1 MRSAPAT
8 ATAPAP
14 TAAER
19 KRARSPPP
27 PVVVE
32 PVAPPEPAPEPEP
45 EPTPP
50 ATPTTRQRRR
60 ATALEK
66 EEALAATLRELSTH
80 VASVL
85 GVDDAANRR
94 LCDEAPPA
102 APTDERMSELK
113 AYTSHLKKRL
123 RALEKASGA
132 ERARAER
139 AAFLVDGVARHRG
152 GPAPGRGGE
161 QAVTDAEKRL
171 AEVTAALKRAQA
183 RAGDAAKVAAARDA
197 ARDAAARAAERR
209 ARAERACD
217 AAKAQGC
224 DARARRADAEA
235 QLLAASEEA
244 TAARGDATRSLYDAA
259 AYSSDDRDSSDDS
272 SDDDD
277 CVDRARRGAAVAA
290 LVAQRAGVGGGAP
303 RLAKVRAPWL
313 LRRVLRRWR
322 AAKKVKPFN
331 APRLRAALEKL
342 REHVD
347 LGRLDKAGAKR
358 AAAAAQ
364 RRAFR
369 ALRAHRAP
377 RAKTKAAATAEKP
390 PDARALFRRWR
401 TRVASDAR
409 LRRASEALVA
419 RRRPAEDAPPDHA
432 WLFRRLLRD
441 WRRAVKVNREHRARA
456 AAEVEP
462 VGRRFRRRRGFL
474 AWRRAAAAKRILD
487 LAAGAKAARRLRKR
501 RFAQWRSNADV
512 VQETRAAACKALAH
526 YLETARRRAFGAWR
540 AAARQLFARRRFRRL
555 GAGLARAARR
565 PLLDAAAAAA
575 RGARAKETRD
585 SAAALAF
592 RRDKR
597 KERAAQALQKWRRD
611 VAALRARARRL
622 ARAADELQDAAA
634 APRPAPRPGAAA
646 TVQPRLASVHE
657 ARRRRDAAKAAAD
670 AAQRELV
677 RRATRAAASRAA
689 AAAAT
694 RQGDAARRAV
704 AEAARDAA
712 RAAAAAQR
720 EASRATAAETAR
732 ATAARRAD
740 LAEDRVRD
748 EAAALAAATA
758 ALDALADGL
767 GEELGVAKMSGLAAP
782 KRKKKSSLR
791 SGATALVHATSGTP
805 PPAPRR
811 QATSRH
817 KAFRALADC
826 ENRLLWL
833 RTAEQELDKAC
844 ADRALAAAQLSE
856 QAEAQSRE
864 ADVKLEKALNLARE
878 LREAVAEAGRRT
890 AEHEIRRKRALEL
903 LERLNADLKRAN
915 LDLAA
920 SEDARDELI
929 ARADRRNARLRA
941 EREAERADGGDV
953 APAGAPET
961 PSGGLPWSDD
971 DPTPRSVGGRRV
983 FAT

>member
-1 MRSAPAT
+1 MPAT

-32 PVAPPEPAPEPEP
+32 PVAPAEPAPEP

-152 GPAPGRGGE
+152 SPAPGRGGE
-161 QAVTDAEKRL
+161 QAVNDAEKRL

-244 TAARGDATRSLYDAA
+244 TAARGDATRSLHDAA

-303 RLAKVRAPWL
+303 RLAQVRAPWL

-331 APRLRAALEKL
+331 GPRLRAALERL

-409 LRRASEALVA
+409 LRRASEALLA
-419 RRRPAEDAPPDHA
+419 RRRPAEEAPPDHA

-456 AAEVEP
+456 AVEVEP

-487 LAAGAKAARRLRKR
+487 LAAGEKAARRLRKR
-501 RFAQWRSNADV
+501 RFQQWRSNADV

-540 AAARQLFARRRFRRL
+540 AAARQLFARRRFQRL

-565 PLLDAAAAAA
+565 PLLDAAAEAA

-704 AEAARDAA
+704 AEAAREAA

-782 KRKKKSSLR
+782 KRRKKGSLR
-791 SGATALVHATSGTP
+791 SGAAALVHATSGAP

-811 QATSRH
+811 PATSRH

-833 RTAEQELDKAC
+833 RTAERELDKAC

-890 AEHEIRRKRALEL
+890 AEHEMRRKRALES

-941 EREAERADGGDV
+941 EREAERVDGDV

-971 DPTPRSVGGRRV
+971 DPTPRSAGGRRV